1 MQADHHVARF
11 SLAISRAIA
20 PFVSTAAIVL
30 AATVPGA
37 IALAAFAPAASAAQR
52 STGGASS
59 TVVPGGA
66 TALSATSLEELLA
79 NVRVGGAGGMTLGQ
93 LEAPVLANQLAAVS
107 GVHALSG
114 LPFLGGVSGL
124 ESALQ
129 QAIEKGVS
137 AEAPL
142 GQLLSAK
149 GLAKGLTES
158 LTSAIGSPAEP
169 AVQLLLKKSVEEVL
183 AEGFATTTVAGL
195 LEAQLAQAKNPT
207 QLAGAVMAAANP
219 TTVHTLVGSAPTTEP
234 VESVT
239 LGELAVRLGITP
251 QALAEALGKTT
262 ATLPASTPAAVSTL
276 QDGRELALLRGVDG
290 LTAGLLT
297 KATELPETLEETVG
311 GVPGG
316 AKGSA
321 GAGGGAGGGTTV
333 VDSTSSGGS
342 TTIVAG
348 SPATAPPSA
357 APSLHAATPVAK
369 LKLVSRRVKGSAVTL
384 VLQVPAAGR
393 LHVGARGM
401 RSITRTLPRAGR
413 VTVRIGLTKTRAAQ
427 WRRHGR
433 RRLNVTPKAS
443 FVAVGGAKSSLAT
456 RVALR

>member
-37 IALAAFAPAASAAQR
+37 IALAAFAPAASAAHR
-52 STGGASS
+52 SISGASP
-59 TVVPGGA
+59 TVIPGGA
-66 TALSATSLEELLA
+66 TALSAASLEELLA
-79 NVRVGGAGGMTLGQ
+79 NVRVGGAGGMTPGQ

-321 GAGGGAGGGTTV
+321 GAGGGTTV
-333 VDSTSSGGS
+333 VDNTSSGGS

-433 RRLNVTPKAS
+433 RRLNVTLKAS
-443 FVAVGGAKSSLAT
+443 FVAVAGAKSSVVM

>member
-239 LGELAVRLGITP
+239 LGELAGRLGITP

-321 GAGGGAGGGTTV
+321 GAGGGTTV

-433 RRLNVTPKAS
+433 RRLNVTLKAS
-443 FVAVGGAKSSLAT
+443 FVAVGGAKSSVAT

>member
-37 IALAAFAPAASAAQR
+37 IALAAFAPAASAAHR
-52 STGGASS
+52 SISGASP
-59 TVVPGGA
+59 TVIPGGA
-66 TALSATSLEELLA
+66 TALSAASLEELLA
-79 NVRVGGAGGMTLGQ
+79 NVRVGGAGGMTPGQ

-219 TTVHTLVGSAPTTEP
+219 TTVHTLVGSVPTTEP

-239 LGELAVRLGITP
+239 LGELAGRLGITP

-321 GAGGGAGGGTTV
+321 GAGGGTTV

-433 RRLNVTPKAS
+433 RRLNVTLKAS

>member
-20 PFVSTAAIVL
+20 SFVSTAAVVL

-321 GAGGGAGGGTTV
+321 GAGGGTTV
-333 VDSTSSGGS
+333 VDNTSSGGS

-433 RRLNVTPKAS
+433 RRLNVTLKAS
-443 FVAVGGAKSSLAT
+443 FVAVGGAKSSVAT

>member
-321 GAGGGAGGGTTV
+321 GAGGGTTV
-333 VDSTSSGGS
+333 VDNTSSGGS

-393 LHVGARGM
+393 LHVGASGM

-433 RRLNVTPKAS
+433 RRLNVTLKAS
-443 FVAVGGAKSSLAT
+443 FVAVGGAKSSVAT